1 MNVSLY
7 QAAAAM
13 NAHTQWQELIAGNL
27 AASSLPGF
35 KKNTVSFGAIGG
47 GNMLG
52 RDQMAKSPKFALPEL
67 KSNIDFQA
75 GQIKHT
81 GVKTDVAIEGAGFFE
96 IQLPTGENAVTRDGE
111 FRVSPDGLLVN
122 KAGNPIMGTA
132 GEIRIDPNNRAPIH
146 ITVDGQIRQGPLA
159 VGQLRVV
166 DVDNPSGLQ
175 AVGGGIY
182 LTRDAG
188 LTNEMDNPRV
198 RQGYLESAN
207 TSPVEEMADMINSM
221 RLFEANQRLVHMQDE
236 RMGRAISTLGN
247 NS

>member
-47 GNMLG
+47 GSMLG
-52 RDQMAKSPKFALPEL
+52 NDQMANSPKFALPEL

-81 GVKTDVAIEGAGFFE
+81 GVTTDVAIEGAGFFE
-96 IQLPTGENAVTRDGE
+96 IQLPTGELALTRDGE
-111 FRVSPDGLLVN
+111 FRVSPDGQLVT
-122 KAGNPIMGTA
+122 KGGNPVMGGA
-132 GEIRIDPNNRAPIH
+132 GDIRIDPNNRAPIT
-146 ITVDGQIRQGPLA
+146 ISPDGQIRQGA
-159 VGQLRVV
+159 IAAGQLRIV
-166 DVDNPSGLQ
+166 DVDTPAGLQ
-175 AVGGGIY
+175 PVGGGIY
-182 LTRDAG
+182 LTRNAG
-188 LTNEMDNPRV
+188 LVAELDNPAV

-247 NS
+247 TN